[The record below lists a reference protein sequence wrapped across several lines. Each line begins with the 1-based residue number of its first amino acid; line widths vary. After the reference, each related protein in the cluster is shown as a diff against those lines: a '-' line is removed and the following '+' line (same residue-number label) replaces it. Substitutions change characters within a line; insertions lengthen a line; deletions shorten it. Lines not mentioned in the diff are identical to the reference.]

1 MINKIFS
8 SVKKIHFVGIGGIGM
23 SGIAEILLNQ
33 GFIVSGSDISK
44 SENTDYLESLGS
56 DIFIGHNEENIRD
69 AEVVVYSSA
78 VDPNNN
84 PETLAALKLN
94 IPLLRRA
101 EMLAEVSRLNYCL
114 AISGTHGKTT
124 TTSMCGLTMLKAGLD
139 PTVIVGGRLRGF
151 GGSNARLGRGDWTV
165 VEADEFDRS
174 FLQLLPTIAV
184 INNIEPEHLDI
195 YKDFEDLKN
204 TFLEFSN
211 KVPFYGF
218 VAVCLDDVGVKSILG
233 KIKKKVITYGLSR
246 HANVR
251 AENIKFDNIN
261 TEFNVI
267 YNGENLGLIRLNIPG
282 VHNVRNSLAAIS
294 IGLELQIPFEEMA
307 GALLEFTGV
316 NRRFEIKGN
325 HNGTLVIDD
334 YAHHPTEVQAT
345 ITAARNG
352 WNKRIITVF
361 QPHTYTRTRDFY
373 RDFGKSFDDSDILI
387 VTDVY
392 PAREKPIEG
401 INGKLIA
408 DTAVSYGHKNV
419 IFAETLDDAYIV
431 IKEIM
436 KQGDLLLTLGA
447 GDIWKLANKI
457 ALEI

>member
-1 MINKIFS
+1 MISKIFS

-33 GFIVSGSDISK
+33 GFIVSGSDIAR

-56 DIFIGHNEENIRD
+56 EIYIGHSEDNVKD

-78 VDPNNN
+78 VDPMNN

-124 TTSMCGLTMLKAGLD
+124 TTSLCGLTMLKAGLD

-151 GGSNARLGRGDWTV
+151 GGTNARLGKGDWTV

-184 INNIEPEHLDI
+184 VNNIEPEHLDI
-195 YKDFEDLKN
+195 YKDFDDLKN

-218 VAVCLDDVGVKSILG
+218 VAVCLDDIGVKSILG
-233 KIKKKVITYGLSR
+233 NIKKKVITYGLSR

-251 AENIKFDNIN
+251 AENIKFDNIKS
-261 TEFNVI
+261 EFKTF
-267 YNGENLGLIRLNIPG
+267 YEGEELGIVRLNIPG
-282 VHNVRNSLAAIS
+282 VHNIRNSLAAIA
-294 IGLELQIPFEEMA
+294 IGLELKIPFEQISE
-307 GALLEFTGV
+307 ALSEFTGV

-325 HNGTLVIDD
+325 NNGIMVVDD

-345 ITAARNG
+345 IAAARNG
-352 WNKRIITVF
+352 WNKRIISVF

-373 RDFGKSFDDSDILI
+373 KDFGKSFDDSDILI
-387 VTDVY
+387 VIDVY

-419 IFAETLDDAYIV
+419 IYAETLDEAYNYV
-431 IKEIM
+431 KEIL
-436 KQGDLLLTLGA
+436 KEGDLILTLGA
-447 GDIWKLANKI
+447 GDIWKLANRL
-457 ALEI
+457 AAEI